1 MIEVKQRNA
10 DEGHDDTEMPKEN
23 SQRVTPNGRHT
34 SPNSNTAEQNNGLAS
49 PSVGKPKRVRTG
61 CLTCRERHLKCD
73 EGVPICQ
80 NCRKSSRKCKRGVRL
95 NFIDTKCEQ
104 PPHLLPPV
112 HDWKVTFE
120 DNSREI
126 ASEYEGGIEKYSSLE
141 PQRKRP
147 RLSPPDTVYDYHQI
161 GASVIPDQHLS
172 QQPYQ
177 AYSDSSSMYPN
188 SANQTFEDPNQ
199 VLTQPYSDHQRQSYD
214 QSMMLAQ
221 EPEPPAPPL
230 SSQEEVLYMQVFVEE
245 VALWMDSMDKEKNFS
260 RNLPFQALREPMLK
274 YALLACGVR
283 HLTLVN
289 PTYPEEHAVKYYAE
303 SNKLLLK
310 ALQNPDRDTGL
321 CATTA
326 TVLNVYE
333 IMSETALQRMN
344 HIAGARALIK
354 ECRWDGSSVGV
365 GGSCFWLNVGM
376 ELFSCLHFNWG
387 VAWDPDTWNVDMT
400 MNPQLVAGNEE
411 DWTHKILWIL
421 AKVTNFR
428 SSTPRFQEQSV
439 HAEQMRLQAR
449 LQTWLGLKQFADHW
463 DECVPPTMHP
473 MGLVPSY
480 LTRSHSSFPE
490 VFYIKRCVI
499 TARLFWHT
507 AMILLASVHPLAPHN
522 PAASSPQSQTN
533 PQLANEMAQIR
544 LHHSRQI
551 CGIVKHAKDRGIA
564 SASIRCLAVA
574 GEHLHVQREQEEVLE
589 IFERIRSETG
599 WRVAI
604 INEELKDKW
613 GWKNTNE
620 PFGNTQT
627 PSPFYG
633 QTAPAPPK
641 ISAPPRQK
649 IPGGITNPL
658 YQNADFA
665 SQNPPYAG
673 NYVPPASLGAGNGY
687 LNNHEHRHGNGTGE
701 LYRYGGITAI

>member
-1 MIEVKQRNA
+1 
-10 DEGHDDTEMPKEN
+10 MPKDN
-23 SQRVTPNGRHT
+23 SQRVTPNET
-34 SPNSNTAEQNNGLAS
+34 QAS
-49 PSVGKPKRVRTG
+49 PASNQADQPNNDTASASASTGKPKRVRTG

-73 EGVPICQ
+73 EGVPVCQ

-112 HDWKVTFE
+112 HDWNVTFE

-141 PQRKRP
+141 PPRKRA
-147 RLSPPDTVYDYHQI
+147 RLSPPVPPVYDYNQMNSSAI
-161 GASVIPDQHLS
+161 SDQHIP
-172 QQPYQ
+172 QQPYS
-177 AYSDSSSMYPN
+177 AYSDSSTMYPG
-188 SANQTFEDPNQ
+188 SGNQAFEDPNQ
-199 VLTQPYSDHQRQSYD
+199 VMVAQTYSDHQRQSYD

-230 SSQEEVLYMQVFVEE
+230 NQREEVLYMQVFVEE

-260 RNLPFQALREPMLK
+260 RTLPFQALKEKMLR

-289 PTYPEEHAVKYYAE
+289 PTYPEEHAVNYYAE

-310 ALQNPDRDTGL
+310 SLQNPNRDTVL

-333 IMSETALQRMN
+333 VMSEKALQRMN

-354 ECRWDGSSVGV
+354 ECRWDGSSTGI
-365 GGSCFWLNVGM
+365 GASCFWLNVGL

-387 VAWDPDTWNVDMT
+387 VAWDPDTWNIDMA
-400 MNPQLVAGNEE
+400 MNPQLTPGNEE

-421 AKVTNFR
+421 AKITNFR
-428 SSTPRFQEQSV
+428 SSAPRFQDVSV
-439 HAEQMRLQAR
+439 HAEQIRLQSR
-449 LQTWLGLKQFADHW
+449 LSTWLGLKQFADRW
-463 DECVPPTMHP
+463 DECVPQTMHP

-480 LTRSHSSFPE
+480 MTNSHSSFPE

-499 TARLFWHT
+499 AARLFWHT
-507 AMILLASVHPLAPHN
+507 AMILLAAVHPLTPHDPN
-522 PAASSPQSQTN
+522 PISPQAQAN
-533 PQLANEMAQIR
+533 PQLVDEMAQIR

-551 CGIVKHAKDRGIA
+551 CGIVKHAKDRGVA

-574 GEHLHVQREQEEVLE
+574 GEYLSLRREQEEVLD
-589 IFERIRSETG
+589 IFERVKSETG
-599 WRVAI
+599 WRVAF
-604 INEELKDKW
+604 INDELKEKW
-613 GWKNTNE
+613 GWNTNAE
-620 PFGNTQT
+620 QYGNAQG
-627 PSPFYG
+627 SAAFYG
-633 QTAPAPPK
+633 QNNAGPPAMP
-641 ISAPPRQK
+641 APPRQK
-649 IPGGITNPL
+649 PPSGIINPL
-658 YQNADFA
+658 YKHADFS

-673 NYVPPASLGAGNGY
+673 SYVPPASLTTTGNF
-687 LNNHEHRHGNGTGE
+687 LNSHEGRHGNGTGE